1 MAGLE
6 TTPEMFDLRMS
17 EEARPLFDAVKKF
30 IDEEVN
36 PHTQEFFRLG
46 EGRED
51 RWGYGEGQLE
61 LLDSIKTK
69 AKEQGLWNF
78 FLPDAETGEGLKNL
92 DYAYIATE
100 LGKNPIASE
109 SLNCSAPD
117 TGNMEVLERVGTQ
130 AQKDQWLTPLLNLS
144 LIHI

>member
-17 EEARPLFDAVKKF
+17 EEARPLFDAVTKF
-30 IDEEVN
+30 IEEEVN

-51 RWGYGEGQLE
+51 RWGYGDGQLE
-61 LLDSIKTK
+61 LLDSIKAK

-78 FLPDAETGEGLKNL
+78 FL
-92 DYAYIATE
+92 
-100 LGKNPIASE
+100 
-109 SLNCSAPD
+109 
-117 TGNMEVLERVGTQ
+117 
-130 AQKDQWLTPLLNLS
+130 
-144 LIHI
+144 